1 VHAHRRLV
9 FGDDMTKNFALDIED
24 DYIASATRESGTLA
38 VASPDHELLLF
49 AFRMVAKHCTI
60 DAMLMRQGRL
70 SASERREL
78 AWLTARADRV
88 RIAAIVAS
96 RLPFVDP
103 DLFDE
108 CLGAIQPGAGPWR
121 KARTAGRL
129 HRTFAAH
136 AKRGRFADA
145 FLRIERRFGRL
156 GRRLVR
162 GRARKRL
169 AGGGALI
176 AFVGGDG
183 AGKSTAVRTIAGWLS
198 GPFQVERIHLGKP
211 PPSLTTIAIKGPMYL
226 LRAMGMFRATRVP
239 AHELRERG
247 TYPGMSWVLWHV
259 LTARDRFRLYRRAT
273 RAILKGEV
281 VLSDRFPLAEVQT
294 MDGAKTDWVT
304 GHARAGRVVRWL
316 VSLERRYYSAFT
328 SPDVL
333 IVLRVDPNVAVER
346 KRHEEQPGFV
356 LPRRRSGAWTGA
368 GHPPGSWI
376 PAETSRR
383 SSERSRRSS
392 GTGCDRP
399 ARAAAIVHRGALRA
413 SGRGEDLARL
423 GARPGG
429 GFPHHLDAHAGH
441 RARGSRGASAL
452 AQARSRGCGIDPSAR
467 SRGDDGPSDLA
478 IRAARPGRH
487 RLALGPMG
495 LRPGVD
501 EPGSADTRRAPVRRR
516 GDPGALVPRAPR

>member
-1 VHAHRRLV
+1 VATTAHDRDAEKASRPPAEVVDDGPGQLDLVTRLSLRLDEAGVPYCHFKSNEAIDRSLSGDNDLDLLVAASAADRFLEVLSDLGFREGVPDRVRRMPGVSQYYGLDVPTGRLVQVHAHRRLV

-136 AKRGRFADA
+136 AKRGRFAAA
-145 FLRIERRFGRL
+145 FLRIERRIGRL

-356 LPRRRSGAWTGA
+356 LPRSEEIWRVDW
-368 GHPPGSWI
+368 
-376 PAETSRR
+376 SR
-383 SSERSRRSS
+383 
-392 GTGCDRP
+392 TP
-399 ARAAAIVHRGALRA
+399 ARLVDSGRDLEEVERTLKAIVW
-413 SGRGEDLARL
+413 
-423 GARPGG
+423 
-429 GFPHHLDAHAGH
+429 
-441 RARGSRGASAL
+441 
-452 AQARSRGCGIDPSAR
+452 
-467 SRGDDGPSDLA
+467 DGL
-478 IRAARPGRH
+478 
-487 RLALGPMG
+487 
-495 LRPGVD
+495 
-501 EPGSADTRRAPVRRR
+501 
-516 GDPGALVPRAPR
+516 